1 MPFYLQNSKT
11 FHVEKPYLEW
21 LMQSFSIFE
30 DKDTVPKDFVL
41 PGTFNSHTGK
51 YKVMSEFL
59 ISILEFKIQESFIS
73 FKLLYIIRR
82 FYIYYN
88 NATIATVLFWSYY
101 SFIFVPC
108 FWPRLDMIFFND
120 SVYVV
125 YKVESDLIS
134 KHIPEITVLAKTL
147 ILACLLFF
155 SFALFIEVKCRMCTT
170 WPTSLWNCLPVC
182 KSYY

>member
-1 MPFYLQNSKT
+1 
-11 FHVEKPYLEW
+11 
-21 LMQSFSIFE
+21 MQSFSIFE
-30 DKDTVPKDFVL
+30 DKDTVPEDFVL
-41 PGTFNSHTGK
+41 PSTFHSHPGK

-59 ISILEFKIQESFIS
+59 TSILEFKIQESFIS
-73 FKLLYIIRR
+73 FKLLYIIIR
-82 FYIYYN
+82 FYTYYN

-108 FWPRLDMIFFND
+108 FWPRLGMISFFND

-134 KHIPEITVLAKTL
+134 KHIPEITFLAKTL

-155 SFALFIEVKCRMCTT
+155 SFAFFIKVKCRMCTT
-170 WPTSLWNCLPVC
+170 WPLSLWNCLPSVRVII
-182 KSYY
+182 KSKGEADSD